1 MEKSTQKSLK
11 LTSNFKSLKE
21 IVRYLES
28 LLKHPRPEEDDF
40 ADVKVRDARI
50 AQDALFYAARQRF
63 DPFRLM
69 KERVLLRMNV
79 YLQDF
84 N

>member
-40 ADVKVRDARI
+40 ADVKGIDWKI
-50 AQDALFYAARQRF
+50 NGHILGT
-63 DPFRLM
+63 
-69 KERVLLRMNV
+69 
-79 YLQDF
+79 
-84 N
+84 

>member
-40 ADVKVRDARI
+40 ADVKANEGHLYWRDCA
-50 AQDALFYAARQRF
+50 
-63 DPFRLM
+63 
-69 KERVLLRMNV
+69 
-79 YLQDF
+79 
-84 N
+84 